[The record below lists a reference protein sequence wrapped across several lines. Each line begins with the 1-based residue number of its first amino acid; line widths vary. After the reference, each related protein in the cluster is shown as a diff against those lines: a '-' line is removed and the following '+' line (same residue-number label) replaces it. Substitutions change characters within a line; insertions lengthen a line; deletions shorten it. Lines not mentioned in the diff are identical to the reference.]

1 MNKMVINHIDKLF
14 VTSDAFT
21 VIREVEVNHPAAR
34 MIALAAKMQEDE
46 AGDGTNFVIS
56 LAGELMLKAEILL
69 KMGLH
74 PSIIL
79 QGYEKASIKA
89 LQIIEEMSVEEIKNF
104 NEKEELLK
112 ILKSVVGAK
121 VYGQEHIVG
130 SLIADAVL
138 HSMPKNPSKFSID
151 NIRTQ
156 TVLGGSIEDSVVIH
170 GMVILRSSLTSVN
183 SVQKAKIAVYNT
195 PIEMQQGDTKGTV
208 LLKNAQE
215 LLDYTKGE
223 EEQMERFVQSIAEA
237 GVNVVIC
244 QSNISE
250 LAVHFMEKYKIL
262 TLKIMSKFELK
273 RIAKSVGASLMVKLG
288 APTQEELGFA
298 HSVEFQE
305 ISSQKCTVIRRDEE
319 ENKIST
325 IVLRGST
332 KSMLEDLE
340 RTIDD
345 GVNSIKCVIKDG
357 RLLAGA
363 GAAEIHLSSKIQEL
377 ARAET
382 DLDQYAIEAFGQAF
396 EIIPRTLAEN
406 AGHKAEAVIANLY
419 AAKSMRAGINIDT
432 GAVEDVTIHGIYD
445 SLEVKSWA
453 IKLTVDAVLTI
464 LKVDQIIMSKPS
476 GGPNTNRAAPKPDGY
491 DDE

>member
-1 MNKMVINHIDKLF
+1 
-14 VTSDAFT
+14 
-21 VIREVEVNHPAAR
+21 
-34 MIALAAKMQEDE
+34 
-46 AGDGTNFVIS
+46 
-56 LAGELMLKAEILL
+56 
-69 KMGLH
+69 
-74 PSIIL
+74 
-79 QGYEKASIKA
+79 
-89 LQIIEEMSVEEIKNF
+89 
-104 NEKEELLK
+104 
-112 ILKSVVGAK
+112 
-121 VYGQEHIVG
+121 
-130 SLIADAVL
+130 
-138 HSMPKNPSKFSID
+138 
-151 NIRTQ
+151 
-156 TVLGGSIEDSVVIH
+156 VLGGSIEDSVVIH
-170 GMVILRSSLTSVN
+170 GMVILRSSLTSMN

-345 GVNSIKCVIKDG
+345 GVNSIKCVIKDS

-419 AAKSMRAGINIDT
+419 AAKSMRTGINIDT
-432 GAVEDVTIHGIYD
+432 GAVEDVTVHGIYD

-464 LKVDQIIMSKPS
+464 LKVD
-476 GGPNTNRAAPKPDGY
+476 
-491 DDE
+491 

>member
-183 SVQKAKIAVYNT
+183 
-195 PIEMQQGDTKGTV
+195 
-208 LLKNAQE
+208 
-215 LLDYTKGE
+215 
-223 EEQMERFVQSIAEA
+223 
-237 GVNVVIC
+237 
-244 QSNISE
+244 
-250 LAVHFMEKYKIL
+250 
-262 TLKIMSKFELK
+262 
-273 RIAKSVGASLMVKLG
+273 
-288 APTQEELGFA
+288 
-298 HSVEFQE
+298 
-305 ISSQKCTVIRRDEE
+305 
-319 ENKIST
+319 
-325 IVLRGST
+325 
-332 KSMLEDLE
+332 
-340 RTIDD
+340 
-345 GVNSIKCVIKDG
+345 
-357 RLLAGA
+357 
-363 GAAEIHLSSKIQEL
+363 
-377 ARAET
+377 
-382 DLDQYAIEAFGQAF
+382 
-396 EIIPRTLAEN
+396 
-406 AGHKAEAVIANLY
+406 
-419 AAKSMRAGINIDT
+419 
-432 GAVEDVTIHGIYD
+432 
-445 SLEVKSWA
+445 
-453 IKLTVDAVLTI
+453 
-464 LKVDQIIMSKPS
+464 
-476 GGPNTNRAAPKPDGY
+476 
-491 DDE
+491 